1 MGYLYETHLHTC
13 LSSACGVSTGK
24 EHVHRYRD
32 MGYAGIIVTD
42 HFFGGNTAA
51 PRTGKWEDRIDA
63 FLEGY
68 EDARA
73 EGEKCGLPVMFGWE
87 QGYGDD
93 EYLIYGL
100 DGDWLKA
107 HPEIETASRARQL
120 ELVHAGGGC
129 VIQAHPFR
137 MRTRYM
143 HYIRLGPRFCDGVE
157 VMNAGNLP
165 INDIYAWN
173 FAHEYHLLM
182 TAGSDNH
189 NSYPKSGDPELFG
202 VIWEEPLRDIHDY
215 VSRILAGQQ
224 PGLWF
229 PESRLSTDI
238 SGEAPLVSYMLSETE
253 ELVPTGRT
261 WENAYAGADA
271 IL

>member
-1 MGYLYETHLHTC
+1 MGYLYETHMHTC
-13 LSSACGVSTGK
+13 QSSACGRSTGR

-32 MGYAGIIVTD
+32 EGYAGIIMTD
-42 HFFGGNTAA
+42 HFFGGNSAA
-51 PRTGKWEDRIDA
+51 LRTGRWEDRIDS
-63 FLEGY
+63 FLAGY
-68 EDARA
+68 EDALA
-73 EGEKCGLPVMFGWE
+73 EGEKCGLQVFFGWE

-107 HPEIETASRARQL
+107 HPEIEKASRREQM

-137 MRTRYM
+137 MRTSYM
-143 HYIRLGPRFCDGVE
+143 HYIRLGLRFCDGVE
-157 VMNAGNLP
+157 VANAGNHP

-173 FAHEYHLLM
+173 LAHEKHLIM

-189 NSYPKSGDPELFG
+189 NSYPVHGKPELFG
-202 VIWEEPLRDIHDY
+202 VEWDEPLRDIHDF
-215 VSRILAGQQ
+215 VDRILAGQQ
-224 PGLWF
+224 PGLYF
-229 PESRLSTDI
+229 PRSRLTEDI
-238 SGEAPLVSYMLSETE
+238 SGEEPLVSYMLDEKE

-261 WENAYAGADA
+261 WAE
-271 IL
+271 